1 MIKGLSSKFI
11 ENFQVEEEEYEDE
24 DEDVYDEIDEENE
37 NENNQEIA
45 AVSNNSY
52 DNNPTIKIEDNVT
65 VEEEEEGF
73 NNQTIEPFSSG
84 KKIIYGKHKLLLKSI
99 LFGILFYL
107 LSSKQAYQLTKP
119 YLKKLDGVIIHSI
132 LFVVLH
138 YFLNIVF

>member
-1 MIKGLSSKFI
+1 MIKGISSKFI
-11 ENFQVEEEEYEDE
+11 ENFRDEGEVYEEVEDEEY
-24 DEDVYDEIDEENE
+24 
-37 NENNQEIA
+37 NQGVA
-45 AVSNNSY
+45 AVSNN
-52 DNNPTIKIEDNVT
+52 NPNIVVEDNVT

-84 KKIIYGKHKLLLKSI
+84 KKIIYGKHKLVLKSI
-99 LFGILFYL
+99 LFGIIFYL

>member
-1 MIKGLSSKFI
+1 MIKGISSKFI
-11 ENFQVEEEEYEDE
+11 ENFQNEEEVYEEVDDEVEDE
-24 DEDVYDEIDEENE
+24 VEDEEY
-37 NENNQEIA
+37 NQGVA
-45 AVSNNSY
+45 AVSNNNPNIAV
-52 DNNPTIKIEDNVT
+52 DNSVT

-84 KKIIYGKHKLLLKSI
+84 KKIIYGKHKLVLKSI

>member
-1 MIKGLSSKFI
+1 MIQGLSSKFI

-24 DEDVYDEIDEENE
+24 DDYDEIDEETEGEDEYNE
-37 NENNQEIA
+37 GVA
-45 AVSNNSY
+45 AVSNNNPNIVV
-52 DNNPTIKIEDNVT
+52 DNNVT

-119 YLKKLDGVIIHSI
+119 YLNKLDGVIIHSI